1 MPRYRDP
8 RAPSGRVVFGGVEF
22 VDGVT
27 ADIEP
32 GEGTRALFASAG
44 IDVLA
49 SAPVKPAPDAESAP
63 SHDEPDTAKPAPR
76 RRK

>member
-8 RAPSGRVVFGGVEF
+8 RAPAGRVVFGGVPF

-32 GEGTRALFASAG
+32 GEGTRELFASAG
-44 IDVLA
+44 ITEVAADTVEYT
-49 SAPVKPAPDAESAP
+49 PDAESEPAP
-63 SHDEPDTAKPAPR
+63 DQPDTAKPAPR

>member
-22 VDGVT
+22 VDGVS
-27 ADIEP
+27 ADVEP
-32 GEGTRALFASAG
+32 GDGTRALFASAG
-44 IDVLA
+44 IDVVA
-49 SAPVKPAPDAESAP
+49 PAPVKPGPDAESAP
-63 SHDEPDTAKPAPR
+63 SPDEPEKPAPR